1 MRVACVLV
9 PTSLLVV
16 ALAVPGTAHAA
27 PVWVGDFET
36 GDLSQWSY
44 LLNSDV
50 NGMTYSQADT
60 ELVAQGTYAGRI
72 ELHNDAVWG
81 NGLKR
86 VELQHAPAPGRT
98 AEGQTTY
105 FAWSFYLPEAL
116 PVDPAQQIG
125 YWESNQSFQQ
135 MMAFDVAGERIT
147 FSTRRPDNVVQWEQD
162 GAATPGQWHRIAMG
176 ITWSTSVDV
185 GRVDVWFDGDPVVT
199 AAAAQTLAD
208 GNDHFTQVGLLR
220 GQIEFADVPVIYI
233 DDAVEGDSLED
244 VHPELD
250 PGGGTTG
257 TGSEGG
263 GSGDVTGSEG
273 GGDSSGGGPGPTTMG
288 TTDPDATTA
297 GPITSGVDTA
307 TAGGGTGSSSG
318 SPADDDGA
326 GGCGCRGAAAP
337 IGATWG
343 WAGLAA
349 LVGRRRRRAT

>member
-1 MRVACVLV
+1 MRVACFFV
-9 PTSLLVV
+9 PTSLLAV
-16 ALAVPGTAHAA
+16 ALAAPGIAHAA

-50 NGMTYSQADT
+50 DGMTYSQADT
-60 ELVAQGTYAGRI
+60 QIVTQGTYAGRI

-86 VELQHAPAPGRT
+86 VELQHAPASGRT

-116 PVDPAQQIG
+116 PVDPGQQIG
-125 YWESNQSFQQ
+125 YWESNGSYQQ

-176 ITWSTSVDV
+176 IAWSTNVDL
-185 GRVDVWFDGDPVVT
+185 GRVDVWFDGEQVVT

-244 VHPELD
+244 VHPELE
-250 PGGGTTG
+250 PGGGT
-257 TGSEGG
+257 SSG
-263 GSGDVTGSEG
+263 GSDSGGSDDVTGSEG
-273 GGDSSGGGPGPTTMG
+273 GGADSSGGPGPTTIG
-288 TTDPDATTA
+288 TTDPDPTTA
-297 GPITSGVDTA
+297 GPTTSGVDTA
-307 TAGGGTGSSSG
+307 TGGGSGSSSG
-318 SPADDDGA
+318 LPADDDDA
-326 GGCGCRGAAAP
+326 GGCGCRGATPTRAA
-337 IGATWG
+337 WG
-343 WAGLAA
+343 WAGLAVL
-349 LVGRRRRRAT
+349 LVARRRRAT

>member
-1 MRVACVLV
+1 MRAVR
-9 PTSLLVV
+9 
-16 ALAVPGTAHAA
+16 ALIPAFIAVPLAAPAVAQAA

-44 LLNSDV
+44 LLNSEVD
-50 NGMTYSQADT
+50 GMTYSQADT
-60 ELVAQGTYAGRI
+60 QFVAEGTYAGRI
-72 ELHNDAVWG
+72 ELHNEAVWG

-116 PVDPAQQIG
+116 PTDPGQQIG
-125 YWESNQSFQQ
+125 YWESNQSYQQ

-176 ITWSTSVDV
+176 IAWSTSVDN
-185 GRVDVWFDGDPVVT
+185 GRVDVWFDGEQVVSG
-199 AAAAQTLAD
+199 AAAQTLAD

-250 PGGGTTG
+250 PGGGTSS
-257 TGSEGG
+257 TGSDGG

-273 GGDSSGGGPGPTTMG
+273 GGVDSSGGGPGPTTIG

-297 GPITSGVDTA
+297 SPTSSGVDTG
-307 TAGGGTGSSSG
+307 TGGGSGSSSG
-318 SPADDDGA
+318 LPADDDDA
-326 GGCGCRGAAAP
+326 GGCGCSGATPARGA
-337 IGATWG
+337 
-343 WAGLAA
+343 WAWLGLAVLLGA
-349 LVGRRRRRAT
+349 RRRRAT